1 MKKRLI
7 CRSTHFSSKDKAERF
22 IKKSPAPIKDAGDFF
37 NSRFFCDFIFL
48 LFKSYCNFAFSFI
61 PFFLIINLNYNFVFH
76 IIVICKRIS
85 QNTVQADFKVQMV
98 SRRVPRTAYA
108 CDCLSFSY
116 LLADGHIKSR
126 TMRVKRRVS
135 VSMTDY
141 NIIAIA

>member
-98 SRRVPRTAYA
+98 SRRVPRTAYEM
-108 CDCLSFSY
+108 CIRDSENTTRQSNNE
-116 LLADGHIKSR
+116 IKVRKQGSQGR
-126 TMRVKRRVS
+126 
-135 VSMTDY
+135 
-141 NIIAIA
+141 